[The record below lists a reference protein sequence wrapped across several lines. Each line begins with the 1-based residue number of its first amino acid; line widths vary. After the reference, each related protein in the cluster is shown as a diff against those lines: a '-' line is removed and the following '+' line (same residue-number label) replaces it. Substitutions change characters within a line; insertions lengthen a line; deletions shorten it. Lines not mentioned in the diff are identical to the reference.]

1 MLQLWRWFFLAVP
14 VFRTNPNFPPM
25 RISLLLIAGLAA
37 LTSAAQST
45 CIDHTFMAAVP
56 SVQVLK
62 VVELPD
68 GKVLMGGT
76 FNNYAGS
83 TYDHL
88 VRLNADGSLD
98 YTFNT
103 GNQGPQNSVY
113 DIDVMPDGRILICG
127 NFVQYNGVNSF
138 FVARLQSN
146 GLLDPTFNMPPNS
159 INGAV
164 NAVAWHAED
173 KVVAAGDFFIC
184 AGHSQPHIV
193 RFNTTGTVDTTFQ
206 VGTGFTT
213 NVYDLEVLPN
223 MEILVAGAFYGYDG
237 NSCGRVALL
246 HADGTYDPGMNNTP
260 GFNGVAR
267 RIEVQ
272 ADGKILVGG
281 DFDQHNGQDSW
292 GLARLDP
299 DGSADPAFTSPFY
312 PYAPVFA
319 IAVQADG
326 KIVVGGEW
334 TENMYAV
341 EVGPGTPR
349 LARLLPDGTRDSTF
363 AIGTGPGDS
372 GNETFYVRDVAALST
387 GKILV
392 AGRFSTFASETQYQQ
407 IIRLDKNLTVGVT
420 DIEPAAAVQAIMDRK
435 NDQIRLTTPE
445 NLHGR
450 FQLMNAAGQVL
461 SDGVVASST
470 TLISTA
476 SLSQGVYVL
485 RVQGIDGA
493 VRSKK
498 LVR

>member
-1 MLQLWRWFFLAVP
+1 MR
-14 VFRTNPNFPPM
+14 FP
-25 RISLLLIAGLAA
+25 LLLIAGLGA
-37 LTSAAQST
+37 LATAAQTT
-45 CIDHTFMAAVP
+45 CIDHTFMADVP

-68 GKVLMGGT
+68 GKILMGGT
-76 FNNYAGS
+76 FTNYAGS
-83 TYDHL
+83 NYDHL

-103 GNQGPQNSVY
+103 GHEGPQNSVY

-127 NFVQYNGVNSF
+127 NFLQYDGVNSY
-138 FVARLQSN
+138 FVARLHAN
-146 GLLDPTFNMPPNS
+146 GTLDPTFNIPPNS

-206 VGTGFTT
+206 IGTGFTT

-223 MEILVAGAFYGYDG
+223 MEILVAGAFFQYDG
-237 NSCGRVALL
+237 TSCGRVALL

-260 GFNGVAR
+260 GFNGIAR
-267 RIEVQ
+267 HIEVQ
-272 ADGKILVGG
+272 PDGKILVGG
-281 DFDQHNGQDSW
+281 SFDQHNGQDSW
-292 GLARLDP
+292 GLARLNL
-299 DGSADPAFTSPFY
+299 DGTADPAFTSPFY
-312 PYAPVFA
+312 PYAPIFA

-341 EVGPGTPR
+341 GVGPGTPR
-349 LARLLPDGTRDSTF
+349 LTRLLPDGTRDSTF
-363 AIGTGPGDS
+363 VIGTGPGDL
-372 GNETFYVRDVAALST
+372 GTETFYVRDVAVLST

-392 AGRFSTFASETQYQQ
+392 AGRFSKFDSETQYQQ
-407 IIRLDKNLTVGVT
+407 IIRLNETLNVGVT
-420 DIEPAAAVQAIMDRK
+420 DNEPAATIDVIQDRS
-435 NDQIRLTTPE
+435 NDQIRLTTSE
-445 NLHGR
+445 NLHGTY
-450 FQLMNAAGQVL
+450 QLVNTSGQVV
-461 SDGVVASST
+461 SDGVVANST
-470 TLISTA
+470 TLISTS
-476 SLSQGVYVL
+476 SLSQGVYLL
-485 RVQGIDGA
+485 RVQTSDGVLHSA
-493 VRSKK
+493 K